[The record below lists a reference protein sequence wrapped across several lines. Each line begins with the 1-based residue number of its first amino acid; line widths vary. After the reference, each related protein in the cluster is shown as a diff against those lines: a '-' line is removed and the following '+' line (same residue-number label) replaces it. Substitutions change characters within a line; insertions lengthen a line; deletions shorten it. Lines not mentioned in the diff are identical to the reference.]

1 MVCRPVSFLG
11 PHMAFTPS
19 SSSKQG
25 HRVEDDALMRG
36 AGRFVDDAR
45 VPGQAYA
52 YFHRSPHA
60 HAKILS
66 VDVEAARNAPGVKL
80 VLMAADMAAANVTS
94 VARHAAMKNLVIP
107 SRPPLA
113 DDRVLH
119 IGQPVVAV
127 IADTARQARDAAEL
141 IAVEYEILPSVVDVR
156 AADKPEAPQ
165 LWPQAPGN
173 LAVDWRGAAED
184 PAPNAAEVDRIIAGA
199 AHVARVALV
208 NQRLVVASMETRGA
222 TGSYDPDAGRYT
234 LRSCSQGVGGL
245 RDQVASVMGLTN
257 DKVRV
262 ITEDVGGAFGMKS
275 SCYPEYPV
283 LLIAARQLGR
293 PVHWM
298 ADRSE
303 AFVSDNQGRD
313 SVAEGELA
321 IDEKGRFLALRVHN
335 LTNLGAF
342 VANTGVQ
349 LATVVYA
356 KCFPAMYRI
365 PKIDLRARCVFTN
378 TLPTGP
384 YRGAGRPEAN
394 YLLERLVEEAARVT
408 GIDAVRLRKRN
419 LIPPSAMPYKTP
431 VGATFDS
438 GDFPAVF
445 EKALEQADHAGF
457 NKRRREA
464 LKRGRWRGIGI
475 SCFLEHSG
483 GHPTESAKIAF
494 PGDKTVTLG
503 LHVHSTGQ
511 SHATVFARLL
521 AEIFGIA
528 PEQVIHRHGDTDLN
542 AIGSGSVGS
551 RSAQTVS
558 NTMVKNA
565 EAVLTKGRAVAAKA
579 FNVAENK
586 VSYHEGYFEVPG
598 SNHRLSL
605 FDTAER
611 AKEMAAR
618 GEITETLDTHLS
630 ADTPLTFPNGCHI
643 AEVEIDPDTG
653 SVTTVSYVAVD
664 DNGRLLDAT
673 IAKGQLHGGI
683 AQGLGQ
689 ALMEFGHYDADSGQL
704 VTGSFQ
710 DYAMPRA
717 EDMPPIGVGVVEV
730 PCKTNPLGVKGIG
743 EAGTTA
749 SIAAVTNA
757 IINAIPGNAAATLDM
772 PATAEKV
779 WAICQQAKAAK

>member
-1 MVCRPVSFLG
+1 M
-11 PHMAFTPS
+11 
-19 SSSKQG
+19 KQP
-25 HRVEDDALMRG
+25 RVEDDALTRG
-36 AGRFVDDAR
+36 AGRFVDDAPQ
-45 VPGQAYA
+45 PGELHA
-52 YFHRSPHA
+52 YFLRSPHA
-60 HAKILS
+60 HAKILA
-66 VDVEAARNAPGVKL
+66 VDIEAARTAPGVVA
-80 VLMAADMAAANVTS
+80 VLTAADMKAANITT
-94 VARHAAMKNLVIP
+94 VASHAPMPGLVMP
-107 SRPPLA
+107 LRPPLA
-113 DDRVLH
+113 DERVMH
-119 IGQPVVAV
+119 IGQPVAAV
-127 IADTARQARDAAEL
+127 IAETARQARDASEL
-141 IAVEYEILPSVVDVR
+141 ITVDYDVLPSVVDVR
-156 AADKPEAPQ
+156 AADQPEAPQ
-165 LWPQAPGN
+165 LWPEASGN
-173 LAVDWRGAAED
+173 LAVDWPGATAD
-184 PAPNAAEVDRIIAGA
+184 PKANAAEVDTIIKNA
-199 AHVARVALV
+199 AHVARVTMV
-208 NQRLVVASMETRGA
+208 QQRIVVASMEPRGA
-222 TGSYDPDAGRYT
+222 TGSYDPETDRYT

-245 RDQVASVMGLTN
+245 RDQVASAMGLAAA
-257 DKVRV
+257 KVRV

-283 LLIAARQLGR
+283 LLIAARKLGR

-321 IDEKGRFLALRVHN
+321 LDEKGRFLALRVHN

-342 VANTGVQ
+342 VANTGAQ
-349 LATVVYA
+349 LATIVFA

-394 YLLERLVEEAARVT
+394 YLLERLVEEAARIT

-431 VGATFDS
+431 VGTTFDS

-445 EKALEQADHAGF
+445 EMALKQADYEGF
-457 NKRRREA
+457 SKRRREA

-494 PGDKTVTLG
+494 PDNKTVTLG

-511 SHATVFARLL
+511 GHATVFSRLL
-521 AEIFGIA
+521 AQIFGIA
-528 PEQVIHRHGDTDLN
+528 PEQVRHRHGDTDLN
-542 AIGSGSVGS
+542 SIGSGSVGS

-558 NTMVKNA
+558 NAMVKNA
-565 EAVLTKGRAVAAKA
+565 DAVLAKGRTVAARA
-579 FNVAENK
+579 FNVDEQK
-586 VSYHEGYFEVPG
+586 ISYREGYFEVPG
-598 SNHRLSL
+598 SNHRMSL
-605 FDTAER
+605 FDAATQ

-618 GEITETLDTHLS
+618 GEITETLDSHLS

-653 SVTTVSYVAVD
+653 SVTTVSYIAVD
-664 DNGRLLDAT
+664 DNGRLLDPT

-689 ALMEFGHYDADSGQL
+689 ALMEFGHYDPDNGQL
-704 VTGSFQ
+704 ITGSFQ

-717 EDMPPIGVGVVEV
+717 EDMPPISVGVLEI

-772 PATAEKV
+772 PATSEKV
-779 WAICQQAKAAK
+779 WAICRQAKAAQGK

>member
-1 MVCRPVSFLG
+1 
-11 PHMAFTPS
+11 
-19 SSSKQG
+19 
-25 HRVEDDALMRG
+25 
-36 AGRFVDDAR
+36 
-45 VPGQAYA
+45 
-52 YFHRSPHA
+52 
-60 HAKILS
+60 
-66 VDVEAARNAPGVKL
+66 
-80 VLMAADMAAANVTS
+80 
-94 VARHAAMKNLVIP
+94 
-107 SRPPLA
+107 
-113 DDRVLH
+113 
-119 IGQPVVAV
+119 
-127 IADTARQARDAAEL
+127 
-141 IAVEYEILPSVVDVR
+141 VVDVR
-156 AADKPEAPQ
+156 AADKTGAPQ

-173 LAVDWRGAAED
+173 LAIDWLGTVED
-184 PAPNAAEVDRIIAGA
+184 PKANAAEVDGIIKSA
-199 AHVARVALV
+199 AHVARITLV
-208 NQRLVVASMETRGA
+208 NQRLVIASMETRGA
-222 TGSYDPDAGRYT
+222 TGSYDPDTDRYT

-245 RDQVASVMGLTN
+245 RDQVASVMGLAN
-257 DKVRV
+257 EKVRV
-262 ITEDVGGAFGMKS
+262 TTEDVGGAFGMKS

-283 LLIAARQLGR
+283 LLIAARKLGK

-342 VANTGVQ
+342 VANTGAQ
-349 LATVVYA
+349 LATIVFA
-356 KCFPAMYRI
+356 KCFPAMYHI
-365 PKIDLRARCVFTN
+365 PKIDVRARCVFTN

-394 YLLERLVEEAARVT
+394 YLLERLVQEAARIS

-419 LIPPSAMPYKTP
+419 LIPPSSMPYKTP
-431 VGATFDS
+431 VGTTFDS
-438 GDFPAVF
+438 GDFPLVF
-445 EKALEQADHAGF
+445 EKALEQADYAGF

-494 PGDKTVTLG
+494 PGNKTVTLG

-511 SHATVFARLL
+511 GHATVFARLL
-521 AEIFGIA
+521 AQIFGIA
-528 PEQVIHRHGDTDLN
+528 PEQVRHRHGDTDLN

-558 NTMVKNA
+558 NAMVKNA
-565 EAVLTKGRAVAAKA
+565 EAVLAKGRAVAARS
-579 FNVAENK
+579 FNVSEDK
-586 VSYHEGYFEVPG
+586 VSYGEGYFEVPG
-598 SNHRLSL
+598 TNHRLSL
-605 FDTAER
+605 FDAAEQ

-618 GEITETLDTHLS
+618 GEVEETLDSHL
-630 ADTPLTFPNGCHI
+630 AIDTPLTFPNGCHI

-653 SVTTVSYVAVD
+653 SVATVSYVAVD
-664 DNGRLLDAT
+664 DNGRLLDTT

-689 ALMEFGHYDADSGQL
+689 ALMEFGHYDADNGQL

-717 EDMPPIGVGVVEV
+717 EDMPPISVGVLEV

-757 IINAIPGNAAATLDM
+757 IINAIPGDTAANLDM
-772 PATAEKV
+772 PATHEKI
-779 WAICQQAKAAK
+779 WAACKKAQAAQGK